1 MAELKTFL
9 FTDICGSVRL
19 KNEMTGRSVT
29 ERDLAFIQTVL
40 TPHRARIEAK
50 LIEMGGRVVSTAGD
64 GHFLVFDNTI
74 QAAQWAVDV
83 QESHRDKPIELPSGE
98 HVEVRMSVHVG
109 VPQVDPADPDNFV
122 GKSVDYAARLND
134 YATGGQI
141 LCSRSVMAILD
152 DVGLDGIKL
161 YLHGRRELKGI
172 GMVEV
177 HEILYDDVGPR
188 TMRNEPKSHSHRE
201 WTVIP
206 TMGFAEAETEPTGG
220 VAVVGSAIKQVG
232 NYLLEGQL
240 GAGGMGDV
248 YKARH
253 KQFDR
258 LRAVKVIKPQYV
270 GPGHK
275 DVINRFYNEIKAVGK
290 LEHKN
295 IVVAIDSSSPTDR
308 IHYLVME
315 YLEGVGLDELVSK
328 VGPLSVPDACEIIR
342 QAAEGLEYID
352 RHEMVHRDIKPSN
365 LMLTLV
371 DADKLHSDHSRASSG
386 SGELGVVKILDLGLA
401 LLADRGNDRLTRYD
415 NKAMGTGMYMPP
427 EQWKTTSVDIR
438 ADIYSLGCT
447 LYHLLSGT
455 PPFIDSDLRPEKAH
469 EKEPLPPIRSA
480 NIPKKL
486 WDVLKKMTAKRPA
499 DRYQSPAEV
508 AEALIPFL
516 EGHDLAALRRQY
528 EEQSERSEA
537 LTPTHSEMP
546 SRQDTLWSKIRS
558 GSGSMYP
565 TRRWMLGT
573 AVPLL
578 AMAGMLG
585 GTIWMMQ
592 RNANRAAEN
601 ARETAEKN
609 LRSFAYTAG
618 AKKLSQE
625 IAKRFDV
632 LLAAAKDERLR
643 QLLAQID
650 EEPET
655 QDALDE
661 IQVWLGIFASEH
673 PDLKP
678 DSWFINS
685 RNGIQ
690 VARKKTK
697 DSIGKNYAYRDYF
710 HGGGKNLNQE
720 EAAADPQPITK
731 PNLSTVYEGSTD
743 EKSGEPGKIK
753 VAFSVPIFDLRTDTF
768 NRQVL
773 GVLSLSIE
781 VGSLEQLDVKSSGDN
796 EVLLVD
802 TRPDYLTGEA
812 KEGLLLDH
820 PEYRSNIEPKDMPRF
835 GGEILAAMN
844 KAVEEDRGKF
854 ITGYLDPLDEAD
866 APLHWGAFEPVYY
879 QVSEDDEKRSTGW
892 VVLVQDVMVE

>member
-83 QESHRDKPIELPSGE
+83 QESHRDQPIVLPSGE
-98 HVEVRMSVHVG
+98 HVETRMSVHVG

-177 HEILYDDVGPR
+177 HEVLYDDIGPR

-206 TMGFAEAETEPTGG
+206 TMGFAEAETNPEGG

-232 NYLLEGQL
+232 NYVLEGQL

-270 GPGHK
+270 GSGHK

-295 IVVAIDSSSPTDR
+295 IVVAIDSSSPNDKV
-308 IHYLVME
+308 HYLVME

-328 VGPLSVPDACEIIR
+328 VGPLSIPDACEIIR

-371 DADKLHSDHSRASSG
+371 DADKLHSDHSRASAG
-386 SGELGVVKILDLGLA
+386 SSEFGVVKILDLGLA

-447 LYHLLSGT
+447 LYHLLAGN

-469 EKEPLPPIRSA
+469 EKEPLPLIRSA

-508 AEALIPFL
+508 AEALMPFL

-528 EEQSERSEA
+528 DEQSSRSEA

-546 SRQDTLWSKIRS
+546 SRQDTLWSKIRT
-558 GSGSMYP
+558 GSGRMYP

-578 AMAGMLG
+578 AMAGLLG
-585 GTIWMMQ
+585 GVVWTQQ
-592 RNANRAAEN
+592 RNTGRAAE
-601 ARETAEKN
+601 EAEKN
-609 LRSFAYTAG
+609 AQRNLAAVALNAARVKLAPQLEKRFSFLLQASREPQLIA
-618 AKKLSQE
+618 ALSQ
-625 IAKRFDV
+625 
-632 LLAAAKDERLR
+632 LR
-643 QLLAQID
+643 QTPQASSAQESLEDWITNQYSTAK
-650 EEPET
+650 EEE
-655 QDALDE
+655 DIEAE
-661 IQVWLGIFASEH
+661 
-673 PDLKP
+673 
-678 DSWFINS
+678 SWFVQS
-685 RNGIQ
+685 HNGTQ
-690 VARKKTK
+690 VARFPRS
-697 DSIGKNYAYRDYF
+697 DSIGEDYAWRNYF
-710 HGGGKNLNQE
+710 HGGDLDLE
-720 EAAADPQPITK
+720 EGSAADPITK
-731 PNLSTVYEGSTD
+731 PNLSAVYESRSTR
-743 EKSGEPGKIK
+743 KLK
-753 VAFSVPIFDLRTDTF
+753 VAFSVPVWSSEE
-768 NRQVL
+768 NRRVL
-773 GVLSLSIE
+773 GVVAMSVDLGAFE
-781 VGSLEQLDVKSSGDN
+781 ALEAPLTGGNQVMLI
-796 EVLLVD
+796 D
-802 TRPDYLTGEA
+802 TRLDTVSGEPQR
-812 KEGLLLDH
+812 GLILDH
-820 PEYRSNIEPKDMPRF
+820 PSRRYNADPENPPRIDSEVLTKLQNAKLNGKDQF
-835 GGEILAAMN
+835 VKN
-844 KAVEEDRGKF
+844 Y
-854 ITGYLDPLDEAD
+854 TDPLAEDLEQQF
-866 APLHWGAFEPVYY
+866 WGAYEPV
-879 QVSEDDEKRSTGW
+879 QVSVDAATGSRITTGW
-892 VVLVQDVMVE
+892 VVLVQDKVFE

>member
-83 QESHRDKPIELPSGE
+83 QESHRDQPIVLPSGE
-98 HVEVRMSVHVG
+98 HVETRMSVHVG
-109 VPQVDPADPDNFV
+109 VPQVDPSDPDNFV

-177 HEILYDDVGPR
+177 HEVLYDEVGPR
-188 TMRNEPKSHSHRE
+188 TMRNEPKSHSHRQ

-206 TMGFAEAETEPTGG
+206 TMGFAEAETDPTGG
-220 VAVVGSAIKQVG
+220 IAVVGSAIKQVG
-232 NYLLEGQL
+232 NYVLEGQL

-295 IVVAIDSSSPTDR
+295 IVVAIDSSNPTDKV
-308 IHYLVME
+308 HYLVME

-328 VGPLSVPDACEIIR
+328 VGPLAVPDACEIIR
-342 QAAEGLEYID
+342 QAAQGLEYIH

-371 DADKLHSDHSRASSG
+371 DGDKLHSDHSQPSNG
-386 SGELGVVKILDLGLA
+386 DQELGVVKILDLGLA
-401 LLADRGNDRLTRYD
+401 LLADQGDDRLTRYD

-447 LYHLLSGT
+447 LYHLLAGN

-469 EKEPLPPIRSA
+469 EKQPLPPIRSA

-486 WDVLKKMTAKRPA
+486 WDVLKKMTAKRQA
-499 DRYQSPAEV
+499 DRYASPAEV
-508 AEALIPFL
+508 AEALVPFL

-528 EEQSERSEA
+528 DEQSGRIEA
-537 LTPTHSEMP
+537 LTPTHSDMP

-558 GSGSMYP
+558 GTGSMYP

-573 AVPLL
+573 AMPLL

-601 ARETAEKN
+601 ARETAEKT
-609 LRSFAYTAG
+609 LPSFAHTAVTTNL
-618 AKKLSQE
+618 APQIE
-625 IAKRFDV
+625 ARFDV
-632 LLAAAKDERLR
+632 LVLASEDERLR
-643 QLLAQID
+643 ALLKDYNRDPEEFDVIRQLQ
-650 EEPET
+650 E
-655 QDALDE
+655 
-661 IQVWLGIFASEH
+661 WLGAFSSEH
-673 PDLKP
+673 TDLRP

-685 RNGIQ
+685 RDGTQ
-690 VARKKTK
+690 VARKPTK

-710 HGGGKNLNQE
+710 HGGGRNLSKKE
-720 EAAADPQPITK
+720 VSSARPITR
-731 PNLSTVYEGSTD
+731 PNLSTVYEGSPDKKTG
-743 EKSGEPGKIK
+743 KPAKIK
-753 VAFSVPIFDLRTDTF
+753 VAFSVPIFETPYDKSSE
-768 NRQVL
+768 VL
-773 GVLSLSIE
+773 GVLSLSVE
-781 VGSLEQLDVKSSGDN
+781 VGTLERLDLKSSGDN

-802 TRPDYLTGEA
+802 TRPDYLAGNAE
-812 KEGLLLDH
+812 EGLVLDH
-820 PEYRSNIEPKDMPRF
+820 PEYQSTTDPKDMPRF
-835 GGEILAAMN
+835 DGEILASMK
-844 KAVEEDRGKF
+844 KAVKEERGMF
-854 ITGYLDPLDEAD
+854 ITGYRDPLDEAE
-866 APLHWGAFEPVYY
+866 AKLHWGAFEPVYY
-879 QVSEDDEKRSTGW
+879 DLEADGEKRSTGW